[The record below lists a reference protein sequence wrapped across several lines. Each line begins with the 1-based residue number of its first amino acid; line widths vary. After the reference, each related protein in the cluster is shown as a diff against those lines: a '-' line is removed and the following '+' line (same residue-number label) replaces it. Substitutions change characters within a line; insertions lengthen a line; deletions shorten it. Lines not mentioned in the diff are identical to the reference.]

1 MVVGTI
7 SNMDLYLNFY
17 SVFISFNFIKMKR
30 EILRRKF
37 SALLM
42 HNDSDDPIKCN
53 IKFDPEDAFGLSS
66 NNLPKVIYIF
76 QDPIEGI
83 IYFGLDGDCTV
94 EFDDIDSEILENIF
108 TELLKLGYED
118 PQLIK

>member
-1 MVVGTI
+1 MVMVVGII
-7 SNMDLYLNFY
+7 SNMDLYLIYY
-17 SVFISFNFIKMKR
+17 SMFIYYSFIRMKR
-30 EILRRKF
+30 EILRKKF

-66 NNLPKVIYIF
+66 NPEVIYIF

-108 TELLKLGYED
+108 TELLKLGY
-118 PQLIK
+118 

>member
-1 MVVGTI
+1 
-7 SNMDLYLNFY
+7 
-17 SVFISFNFIKMKR
+17 MKR